1 MYLVITFTSPSD
13 GGREHLPDLL
23 SGRYRP
29 HIVVDGR
36 PSDEYLGVQFVGC
49 SVTPEFD
56 VEIPVTVRL
65 PYEGVD
71 YSVLK
76 IGSHFVIKEGEKTVG
91 GGRVA
96 KL

>member
-1 MYLVITFTSPSD
+1 MDLVITFTSPSD

-23 SGRYRP
+23 GGQYRP
-29 HIVVDGR
+29 HVVDGR
-36 PSDEYLGVQFVGC
+36 PRDEYLGVQFVGC
-49 SVTPEFD
+49 SVTPDFN

-65 PYEGVD
+65 PYKGVD
-71 YSVLK
+71 YSAPKVGARF
-76 IGSHFVIKEGEKTVG
+76 IIKEGGKTVG

>member
-1 MYLVITFTSPSD
+1 MDLVITFISPSD

-29 HIVVDGR
+29 HVVVDGR

-49 SVTPEFD
+49 RVTPEFN

-71 YSVLK
+71 YSALRAGARF
-76 IGSHFVIKEGEKTVG
+76 IIKEGAKAVG
-91 GGRVA
+91 RGRVA

>member
-1 MYLVITFTSPSD
+1 MDLIITFTSPSD

-36 PSDEYLGVQFVGC
+36 PRDEYLGVQFVGC

-56 VEIPVTVRL
+56 AEIPVTVRL

-71 YSVLK
+71 YSALK
-76 IGSHFVIKEGEKTVG
+76 VGARFVIREGGKTVG
-91 GGRVA
+91 GGRIA